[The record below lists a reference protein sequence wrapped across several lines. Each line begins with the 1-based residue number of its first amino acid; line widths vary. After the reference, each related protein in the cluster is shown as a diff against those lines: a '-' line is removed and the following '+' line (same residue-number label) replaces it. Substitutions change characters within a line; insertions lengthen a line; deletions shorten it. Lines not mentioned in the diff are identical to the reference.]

1 MLMTI
6 FGAHLNYRPMRIE
19 GDDIVF
25 DHIAPLEPDPKPTPG
40 YRGVIG
46 RTFIDLGPNAITFH
60 PPLLGDTW
68 SAENLKKVDHIVV
81 VMMENRSYDH
91 VLGYRAQAPFND
103 GAEGLAAKVI
113 DAVAAA
119 ENGPFAAKRLRDAG
133 FAKNDAGLMTRL
145 PKSVG
150 HELSD
155 VAEQLSARAT
165 LPGGGSIN
173 SPKGFVANFKPRLAG
188 NPEGVTPDDV
198 LGFYDDKDLV
208 FYAYLAEHY
217 SYCDNYYCSHPGPT
231 LPNRMFSLTGDLQ
244 HDRYGFPIPDSNNGD
259 NFLLSREPTIY
270 DLLTRKGLSFRVYE
284 SFPSVTMLRMFA
296 RYATDTVNIVPF
308 DRLAA
313 DVARG
318 DLPAFTAIEPQMHA
332 HPEDDDHPDADM
344 LRGQIFVKRVY
355 DTLRSNPALWEK
367 TLLIITYDEHG
378 GFYDHV
384 VPPVA
389 DLLTP
394 GGGVINPGTLGGVVS
409 PAVGG
414 GVIKPV
420 VGATV
425 AAATP
430 AGAAGGLAGGGAGV
444 IGGAQ
449 IRPIGVLPAVQLQ
462 PLSLPIP
469 YGVRVPTFVVSPWTV
484 RGKGPSLV
492 LDHCSIL
499 KTVLARFL
507 GAEKPFFRDRVN
519 ASLSF
524 DNFLTGAAPRM
535 DVPPSPSLPPLP
547 IGDRK
552 ALSPTSRITTP
563 PLSRKDLRERQADYH
578 DLSGRW
584 ARQLGR

>member
-1 MLMTI
+1 
-6 FGAHLNYRPMRIE
+6 
-19 GDDIVF
+19 
-25 DHIAPLEPDPKPTPG
+25 
-40 YRGVIG
+40 
-46 RTFIDLGPNAITFH
+46 
-60 PPLLGDTW
+60 
-68 SAENLKKVDHIVV
+68 
-81 VMMENRSYDH
+81 
-91 VLGYRAQAPFND
+91 
-103 GAEGLAAKVI
+103 
-113 DAVAAA
+113 
-119 ENGPFAAKRLRDAG
+119 
-133 FAKNDAGLMTRL
+133 
-145 PKSVG
+145 
-150 HELSD
+150 
-155 VAEQLSARAT
+155 
-165 LPGGGSIN
+165 
-173 SPKGFVANFKPRLAG
+173 
-188 NPEGVTPDDV
+188 
-198 LGFYDDKDLV
+198 
-208 FYAYLAEHY
+208 
-217 SYCDNYYCSHPGPT
+217 
-231 LPNRMFSLTGDLQ
+231 
-244 HDRYGFPIPDSNNGD
+244 
-259 NFLLSREPTIY
+259 
-270 DLLTRKGLSFRVYE
+270 
-284 SFPSVTMLRMFA
+284 
-296 RYATDTVNIVPF
+296 
-308 DRLAA
+308 
-313 DVARG
+313 
-318 DLPAFTAIEPQMHA
+318 LPAFTAIEPQMHA